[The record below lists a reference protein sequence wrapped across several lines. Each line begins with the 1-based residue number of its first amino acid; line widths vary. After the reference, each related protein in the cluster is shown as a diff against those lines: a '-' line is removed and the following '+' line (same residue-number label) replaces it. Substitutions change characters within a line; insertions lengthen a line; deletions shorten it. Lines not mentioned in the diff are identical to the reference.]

1 MVMLRLKKLCQCIGV
16 ASLVLVI
23 NYGEMLGGGID
34 LRMHTPVRLTA
45 VCVAQITDILLLGL
59 LMFAVLAP
67 LQRTRAYPWLKLLL
81 AIILPPYLLE
91 REQAMFPFDLMD
103 GLVPIL
109 TAVWGGLLLLLLLR
123 FKVWY
128 RRTMRVV
135 SIVCASLFLF
145 AFVSIGQL
153 IWVATWRPPPQ
164 QISAIWETTPQP
176 PREHPLLVWVIF
188 DELSYDQTF
197 EHRAKDLQ
205 LNNFDAM
212 RSLSTLYTNVQPEGY
227 FTAKIVPSLLT
238 GRPIDGFHFSFKR
251 RFSVHYEG
259 THGYVPLHGSDT
271 VFADAEKDG
280 WRTAV
285 VGWYNPYCGIYGD
298 AIQNCYWTNW
308 DKIEGPMAVRN
319 PFLTNISLPL
329 MQVAREL
336 RSPSKA
342 DRDLCAYD
350 VLQRQHTQLD
360 LQDHAMQLLRTD
372 QADFVFLHFAIPHSP
387 NIWSRIQNDYAQHC
401 DSSYLDNLALVDRVL
416 GGVLTTLQAS
426 PRWKDTTLIVEGDH
440 SWRVNSWNWL
450 PAWTAE
456 DDAAARN
463 FFDTRPALLVHHAGQ
478 TQPQTEASAWPLIQ
492 VHQVVENVLQGQGP
506 PPK

>member
-342 DRDLCAYD
+342 DRDLCTYD